1 MDFANFKLSCIPNF
15 LLCCMA
21 GLLMVSCG
29 EDSDGCKAYYVLN
42 FSDGDNGDG
51 DLYREIPAEGGSITL
66 LSPDESANLWNLQP
80 NFLINRP
87 LEWFVTNRVENTNMV
102 FNRFFRTGLNN
113 IITEAYDGTE
123 FYIFV
128 DGYKYPD
135 KNFSNGTWSL
145 PLLRDVRKFHYGE
158 ADWLKVRFFTDNKI
172 EVEAVANDTGEDRYI
187 SFIYDSSSPD
197 RKTWQYGSIEV
208 KQPALK

>member
-1 MDFANFKLSCIPNF
+1 MDFTNFKLSRIAG
-15 LLCCMA
+15 LMLCCLA
-21 GLLMVSCG
+21 GLFMISC
-29 EDSDGCKAYYVLN
+29 EDEDGIFKGKLVMN
-42 FSDGDNGDG
+42 FGDGNNGDG

-66 LSPDESANLWNLQP
+66 LTPDESANLWNLQP

-87 LEWFVTNRVENTNMV
+87 LEWFVTNRVENTNLV

-135 KNFSNGTWSL
+135 KNFSNGVWSI
-145 PLLRDVRKFHYGE
+145 PLLRDIRKFHYGE
-158 ADWLKVRFFTDNKI
+158 ADWLKVRFFTDDKI
-172 EVEAVANDTGEDRYI
+172 EVEAAANDTGEDRYI
-187 SFIYDSSSPD
+187 SFIYDSSNPSGG
-197 RKTWQYGSIEV
+197 TWQYGSIEV